1 LPEEKAGMALYV
13 LTASGDQPSQ
23 LTIGHQTAATASK
36 QKELLNLF
44 EGLAIESAY
53 KRGSAIRYS

>member
-1 LPEEKAGMALYV
+1 MALYV

-53 KRGSAIRYS
+53 KHGSAIRYS